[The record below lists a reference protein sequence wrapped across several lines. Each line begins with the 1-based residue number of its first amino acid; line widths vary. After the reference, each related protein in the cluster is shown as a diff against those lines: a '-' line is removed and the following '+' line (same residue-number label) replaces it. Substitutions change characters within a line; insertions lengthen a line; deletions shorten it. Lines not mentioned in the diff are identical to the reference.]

1 MKRTSSMTALERVS
15 IARQVAQLVLRI
27 EQRQR
32 HEIEAVGVAQ
42 PGDDAIEQ
50 FAQRMRAQQLDL
62 ARLGLAQQQLVAL
75 DLVGER
81 AQPVAQF
88 FRGTRVGIA
97 RGAVHARRSVTERR
111 SSRYSRPRR
120 MSAAKASKSCES
132 TAERSR
138 STACASASSDSAP

>member
-1 MKRTSSMTALERVS
+1 M
-15 IARQVAQLVLRI
+15 LRI

-32 HEIEAVGVAQ
+32 HHVETVGVAQ

-50 FAQRMRAQQLDL
+50 FAERMRAQQLDF

-75 DLVGER
+75 HLVGQR
-81 AQPVAQF
+81 AQPLAQF
-88 FRGTRVGIA
+88 LGRPAVRIA
-97 RGAVHARRSVTERR
+97 RRAVHARRSVTERR

-120 MSAAKASKSCES
+120 MSDSNAAKSCES

-138 STACASASSDSAP
+138 STACDSASSDSAP